1 MKIALLC
8 SGGDAA
14 GMNPAIKK
22 FVKIALEQNITPYLI
37 YDGLEGLIDNNIHE
51 VGYKEVAGILHLGG
65 TIIRTSRSKR
75 FLEKKYRHI
84 AMQNLKDK
92 DINKLIVLG
101 GNGSFNA
108 LNALRQDHQESKSEL
123 EFIGIPTT
131 IDNDIFGTDY
141 CLGVDT
147 ALNMIRSNIDALR
160 DTASSFKRAFVI
172 EIMGRDSGYLTLV
185 SAMSSGAELCII
197 PEQNT
202 NLDNAKKALKEEI
215 ENGRGYVLILVAEG
229 CDMTSQITAWCERE
243 LGIETRATILGH
255 IQRGG
260 NPSVYDRQI
269 AFRFV
274 SAAIEHLQS
283 STPSHHM
290 VSFTNGEITTLGIEQ
305 TSGKT
310 RQLKEEL
317 LNLSPSLF
325 FSH

>member
-131 IDNDIFGTDY
+131 IDNDIFGTDN
-141 CLGVDT
+141 C
-147 ALNMIRSNIDALR
+147 
-160 DTASSFKRAFVI
+160 
-172 EIMGRDSGYLTLV
+172 
-185 SAMSSGAELCII
+185 
-197 PEQNT
+197 
-202 NLDNAKKALKEEI
+202 
-215 ENGRGYVLILVAEG
+215 
-229 CDMTSQITAWCERE
+229 
-243 LGIETRATILGH
+243 
-255 IQRGG
+255 
-260 NPSVYDRQI
+260 
-269 AFRFV
+269 
-274 SAAIEHLQS
+274 
-283 STPSHHM
+283 
-290 VSFTNGEITTLGIEQ
+290 
-305 TSGKT
+305 
-310 RQLKEEL
+310 
-317 LNLSPSLF
+317 
-325 FSH
+325 